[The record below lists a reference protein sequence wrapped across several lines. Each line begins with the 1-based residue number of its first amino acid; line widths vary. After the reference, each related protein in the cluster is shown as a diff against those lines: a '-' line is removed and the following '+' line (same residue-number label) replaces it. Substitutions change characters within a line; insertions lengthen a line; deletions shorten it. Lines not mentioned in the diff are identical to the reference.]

1 MTNGVLSYWSG
12 RLLGFPR
19 AKARFGHAVCMG
31 AGTLLACGGWFSI
44 YTVSLSSGLSPP
56 SKILSV
62 PTIKFIFVPLK
73 VRVYTH
79 RPTAGCPILR
89 LENHL
94 SG

>member
-1 MTNGVLSYWSG
+1 MTNGVLSYWSA
-12 RLLGFPR
+12 RLLGFQR

-31 AGTLLACGGWFSI
+31 AGTLLACGGWFAI
-44 YTVSLSSGLSPP
+44 YTVSLSSP

-62 PTIKFIFVPLK
+62 PTIKLIFVPHK

-79 RPTAGCPILR
+79 RPTAGYPILR
-89 LENHL
+89 LENRL